1 LLTLTL
7 ICCTAP
13 TASACDYNMVIY
25 LEPEIGVPMGDG
37 VASMDLTVRAETAA
51 NTIAHLADHGVNV
64 EPNKEDEDVAARLA
78 MAYAENPEN
87 TSRKVTTARASKLT
101 PPSLLLVNNILQ
113 EFGQSIAESAT
124 QIRHLVT
131 NKLIEE
137 TENPDPRV
145 RIRALELLGK
155 ISDVGLF
162 TEKTEITITHQTT
175 DDLKANLRAKLAKL
189 VNPNQGQSEEDVVD
203 AVVIDGDE
211 IDVDAE
217 FGIDEEEDSAETEA
231 EQDAENSAENAEADS
246 ENAME
251 DPEPQA
257 PVPEKADKDMEAAMK
272 EALED
277 DLVQEND
284 PKWGQ

>member
-1 LLTLTL
+1 
-7 ICCTAP
+7 
-13 TASACDYNMVIY
+13 MVIY

-78 MAYAENPEN
+78 MAYAENPEK
-87 TSRKVTTARASKLT
+87 TSKKVTTARASKLT

-113 EFGQSIAESAT
+113 EFGHSVAESAA

-137 TENPDPRV
+137 TENPDPRI
-145 RIRALELLGK
+145 RIRALEMLGK

-175 DDLKANLRAKLAKL
+175 DDLKANLRNKLTKL
-189 VNPNQGQSEEDVVD
+189 VNPDPDPENVED
-203 AVVIDGDE
+203 AVIVDGDE

-217 FGIDEEEDSAETEA
+217 FGIDEEEDDAEDDAETEA
-231 EQDAENSAENAEADS
+231 EQDFDDDAENNAENAEADS
-246 ENAME
+246 ENAMQ

-257 PVPEKADKDMEAAMK
+257 PMPEKADKDMEAAMK

>member
-1 LLTLTL
+1 MTMQ
-7 ICCTAP
+7 I
-13 TASACDYNMVIY
+13 
-25 LEPEIGVPMGDG
+25 EPEIGVPMGDAVG
-37 VASMDLTVRAETAA
+37 AMDLAARAEVMA
-51 NTIAHLADHGVNV
+51 NTVEHLSQHGLHV

-78 MAYAENPEN
+78 MAYAEDPEK
-87 TSRKVTTARASKLT
+87 TSKKVSMTRATKLT
-101 PPSLLLVNNILQ
+101 PPSLVLTSNILR
-113 EFGQSIAESAT
+113 EFGHNIAESAT

-175 DDLKANLRAKLAKL
+175 DDIKERLRSKLTKL
-189 VNPNQGQSEEDVVD
+189 VNPPETDDVVD

-211 IDVDAE
+211 IDIDAE
-217 FGIDEEEDSAETEA
+217 FGLD
-231 EQDAENSAENAEADS
+231 DAEHSP
-246 ENAME
+246 E
-251 DPEPQA
+251 DPAQDLDEIEPQA
-257 PVPEKADKDMEAAMK
+257 PLPEKADKDLEAAMK

>member
-1 LLTLTL
+1 M
-7 ICCTAP
+7 AP
-13 TASACDYNMVIY
+13 AMALKIK
-25 LEPEIGVPMGDG
+25 PEIGVQLSPE
-37 VASMDLTVRAETAA
+37 VRTLDLPVRVEAMA
-51 NTIAHLADHGVNV
+51 NTAEALADHGLDLH
-64 EPNKEDEDVAARLA
+64 PNKEDEDVAATVS
-78 MAYAENPEN
+78 MAYAEKPEA
-87 TSRKVTTARASKLT
+87 TSKKVTSARAAKLT
-101 PPSLLLVNNILQ
+101 PPSLVLANNILQ
-113 EFGQSIAESAT
+113 EFGHSVAESAV

-175 DDLKANLRAKLAKL
+175 DDLKENLRAKLAKL
-189 VNPNQGQSEEDVVD
+189 VNPEEDIED
-203 AVVIDGDE
+203 AILIEDIALDIDAELGAVGDE
-211 IDVDAE
+211 DK
-217 FGIDEEEDSAETEA
+217 
-231 EQDAENSAENAEADS
+231 QDAENDAGEAENGAENEVRAQQTFDD
-246 ENAME
+246 

-257 PVPEKADKDMEAAMK
+257 PMPAKVDKDLEAAMK
-272 EALED
+272 EALAD

>member
-1 LLTLTL
+1 
-7 ICCTAP
+7 
-13 TASACDYNMVIY
+13 MVIY

-37 VASMDLTVRAETAA
+37 VASMDLTVRAKTAA

-87 TSRKVTTARASKLT
+87 TSRKVTTVRASKLT

-189 VNPNQGQSEEDVVD
+189 VNPEQGQEDVVD

-217 FGIDEEEDSAETEA
+217 FGIDEEEDSAEDDAETEA
-231 EQDAENSAENAEADS
+231 EQDFDAGAENSAENAEADS
-246 ENAME
+246 ENAMQ

>member
-1 LLTLTL
+1 MALK
-7 ICCTAP
+7 I
-13 TASACDYNMVIY
+13 
-25 LEPEIGVPMGDG
+25 EPEVGVQLTPE
-37 VASMDLTVRAETAA
+37 ARTLDLPVRVEAMA
-51 NTIAHLADHGVNV
+51 NTAEALAGYGLSLH
-64 EPNKEDEDVAARLA
+64 PNKEDEDVAATVS
-78 MAYAENPEN
+78 MAYAENPEA
-87 TSRKVTTARASKLT
+87 TSKKVTSPRAARMT
-101 PPSLLLVNNILQ
+101 PPSLVLANNILK
-113 EFGQSIAESAT
+113 EFGHSVAESAT

-175 DDLKANLRAKLAKL
+175 DDLKENLRLKLAKL
-189 VNPNQGQSEEDVVD
+189 VNPALNAEST
-203 AVVIDGDE
+203 VILDGKP

-217 FGIDEEEDSAETEA
+217 LGLKDEY
-231 EQDAENSAENAEADS
+231 EQVFDDDAENNAEN
-246 ENAME
+246 

-257 PVPEKADKDMEAAMK
+257 PMPEKADKDMEAAMK

>member
-1 LLTLTL
+1 
-7 ICCTAP
+7 
-13 TASACDYNMVIY
+13 MVIY

-217 FGIDEEEDSAETEA
+217 FGIDEDDAETEA
-231 EQDAENSAENAEADS
+231 EQDFDAGAENSAENSAENAEADS

>member
-1 LLTLTL
+1 MAPAMALKIKPEVGVQLSPEVRTL
-7 ICCTAP
+7 
-13 TASACDYNMVIY
+13 
-25 LEPEIGVPMGDG
+25 
-37 VASMDLTVRAETAA
+37 DLPVRVEAMA
-51 NTIAHLADHGVNV
+51 NTAEALAEHGLDLH
-64 EPNKEDEDVAARLA
+64 PNKEDEDVAATVS
-78 MAYAENPEN
+78 MAYAEKPET
-87 TSRKVTTARASKLT
+87 TSKKVTSSRAAKLT
-101 PPSLLLVNNILQ
+101 PPSLVLTRNILQ
-113 EFGQSIAESAT
+113 EFGHSVAESAA

-175 DDLKANLRAKLAKL
+175 DDLKENLRAKLAKL
-189 VNPNQGQSEEDVVD
+189 VNPNEDIED
-203 AVVIDGDE
+203 AIIIEDAALDIDAELGEVGDE
-211 IDVDAE
+211 
-217 FGIDEEEDSAETEA
+217 
-231 EQDAENSAENAEADS
+231 DAENGAENDIKDAENEVEDQQTFDD
-246 ENAME
+246 

-257 PVPEKADKDMEAAMK
+257 PMTGKADKDMEAAMK

>member
-1 LLTLTL
+1 MAPAMTLK
-7 ICCTAP
+7 
-13 TASACDYNMVIY
+13 V
-25 LEPEIGVPMGDG
+25 EPELGVQLTPE
-37 VASMDLTVRAETAA
+37 VRTLDLPVRVEAMA
-51 NTIAHLADHGVNV
+51 NTAKALAGHGLDLH
-64 EPNKEDEDVAARLA
+64 PNKEDEGVAATVSI
-78 MAYAENPEN
+78 AYAEKPEE
-87 TSRKVTTARASKLT
+87 TSKKVTSKRAAKLT
-101 PPSLLLVNNILQ
+101 PPSLVLTNNILQ
-113 EFGQSIAESAT
+113 EFGHSVAESAT

-175 DDLKANLRAKLAKL
+175 DDLKEKLRLKLAKL
-189 VNPNQGQSEEDVVD
+189 VNPTPD
-203 AVVIDGDE
+203 AESTVVIDGE
-211 IDVDAE
+211 PIDVDAE
-217 FGIDEEEDSAETEA
+217 LGLKDED
-231 EQDAENSAENAEADS
+231 EQVFDDDAENNAEADS
-246 ENAME
+246 ENAMQ

-257 PVPEKADKDMEAAMK
+257 PMPEKADKDMEAAMK

>member
-1 LLTLTL
+1 MQ
-7 ICCTAP
+7 I
-13 TASACDYNMVIY
+13 
-25 LEPEIGVPMGDG
+25 EPEIGVPMGDAVG
-37 VASMDLTVRAETAA
+37 AMDLAARAEVMA
-51 NTIAHLADHGVNV
+51 NTVEHLSQHGLHV

-78 MAYAENPEN
+78 MAYAEDPEK
-87 TSRKVTTARASKLT
+87 TSKKVSMTRATKLT
-101 PPSLLLVNNILQ
+101 PPSLVLTSNILR
-113 EFGQSIAESAT
+113 EFGHNIAESAT

-175 DDLKANLRAKLAKL
+175 DDIKERLRSKLTKL
-189 VNPNQGQSEEDVVD
+189 VNPPETDDVVD

-211 IDVDAE
+211 IDIDAE
-217 FGIDEEEDSAETEA
+217 FGLD
-231 EQDAENSAENAEADS
+231 DAEHSP
-246 ENAME
+246 E
-251 DPEPQA
+251 DPAQDLDEIEPQA
-257 PVPEKADKDMEAAMK
+257 PLPEKADKDLEAAMK

>member
-1 LLTLTL
+1 V
-7 ICCTAP
+7 
-13 TASACDYNMVIY
+13 S
-25 LEPEIGVPMGDG
+25 
-37 VASMDLTVRAETAA
+37 
-51 NTIAHLADHGVNV
+51 
-64 EPNKEDEDVAARLA
+64 
-78 MAYAENPEN
+78 MAYAEKPEA
-87 TSRKVTTARASKLT
+87 TSKKVTSARAAKLT
-101 PPSLLLVNNILQ
+101 PPSLVLTRNILQ
-113 EFGQSIAESAT
+113 EFGHSVAESAV

-175 DDLKANLRAKLAKL
+175 DDLKENLRAKLAKL
-189 VNPNQGQSEEDVVD
+189 VNPDEDIED
-203 AVVIDGDE
+203 AIIIEDAALD
-211 IDVDAE
+211 IDAE
-217 FGIDEEEDSAETEA
+217 LGEVGDG
-231 EQDAENSAENAEADS
+231 DAENSAENAEADS
-246 ENAME
+246 ENAMQ

-257 PVPEKADKDMEAAMK
+257 PMPEKADKDMEAAMK

>member
-1 LLTLTL
+1 MTMQ
-7 ICCTAP
+7 I
-13 TASACDYNMVIY
+13 
-25 LEPEIGVPMGDG
+25 EPEIGVPMGDAVG
-37 VASMDLTVRAETAA
+37 AMDLAARAEVMA
-51 NTIAHLADHGVNV
+51 NTVEHLSQHGLHV

-78 MAYAENPEN
+78 MAYAEDPEK
-87 TSRKVTTARASKLT
+87 TSKKVSMTRATKLT
-101 PPSLLLVNNILQ
+101 PPSLVLTSNILR
-113 EFGQSIAESAT
+113 EFGHNIAESAT

-175 DDLKANLRAKLAKL
+175 DDIKERLRSKLTKL
-189 VNPNQGQSEEDVVD
+189 VNPPETDDVVD

-211 IDVDAE
+211 IDIDAE
-217 FGIDEEEDSAETEA
+217 FGLD
-231 EQDAENSAENAEADS
+231 DAENSP
-246 ENAME
+246 E
-251 DPEPQA
+251 DPAQDLDEIEPQA
-257 PVPEKADKDMEAAMK
+257 PLPEKADKDLEAAMK

>member
-1 LLTLTL
+1 MQ
-7 ICCTAP
+7 I
-13 TASACDYNMVIY
+13 
-25 LEPEIGVPMGDG
+25 EPEIGVPMGDAVG
-37 VASMDLTVRAETAA
+37 AMDLAARAEVMA
-51 NTIAHLADHGVNV
+51 NTVEHLSQHGLHV

-78 MAYAENPEN
+78 MAYAEDPEK
-87 TSRKVTTARASKLT
+87 TSKKVSMTRATKLT
-101 PPSLLLVNNILQ
+101 PPSLVLTSNILR
-113 EFGQSIAESAT
+113 EFGHNIAESAT

-175 DDLKANLRAKLAKL
+175 DDIKERLRSKLTKL
-189 VNPNQGQSEEDVVD
+189 VNPPETDDVVD

-211 IDVDAE
+211 IDIDAE
-217 FGIDEEEDSAETEA
+217 FGLD
-231 EQDAENSAENAEADS
+231 DAENDAENEV
-246 ENAME
+246 E
-251 DPEPQA
+251 DQQTYDDEIEPQA
-257 PVPEKADKDMEAAMK
+257 PLPEKADKNMEAAMK

>member
-1 LLTLTL
+1 M
-7 ICCTAP
+7 AP
-13 TASACDYNMVIY
+13 AMAIKV
-25 LEPEIGVPMGDG
+25 EPEFGVQLTPE
-37 VASMDLTVRAETAA
+37 ARTLDLPVRVEAMA
-51 NTIAHLADHGVNV
+51 NTAQALAGYGLDLH
-64 EPNKEDEDVAARLA
+64 PNKEDEGVAATVSI
-78 MAYAENPEN
+78 AYAEKPEE
-87 TSRKVTTARASKLT
+87 TSRKVTSKRAAKLT
-101 PPSLLLVNNILQ
+101 PPSLVLTNNILQ
-113 EFGQSIAESAT
+113 EFGHSVAESAT

-175 DDLKANLRAKLAKL
+175 DDLKENLRLKLAKL
-189 VNPNQGQSEEDVVD
+189 VNPSLNAEST
-203 AVVIDGDE
+203 VVIDGE
-211 IDVDAE
+211 PIDVDAE
-217 FGIDEEEDSAETEA
+217 LGLKDEEDPAETGA
-231 EQDAENSAENAEADS
+231 EQVFDDDAENNAEN
-246 ENAME
+246 
-251 DPEPQA
+251 DPDEIEPQA
-257 PVPEKADKDMEAAMK
+257 PIPEKADKDMEAAMK

>member
-1 LLTLTL
+1 MTLH
-7 ICCTAP
+7 I
-13 TASACDYNMVIY
+13 D
-25 LEPEIGVPMGDG
+25 PEIGVPMGDG
-37 VASMDLTVRAETAA
+37 VASMDLTVRAKTVSK
-51 NTIAHLADHGVNV
+51 TIAHLADHGVNV

-78 MAYAENPEN
+78 MAYAEDPEK

-113 EFGQSIAESAT
+113 EFGHSIAESAT

-162 TEKTEITITHQTT
+162 SEKTEITITHQTT
-175 DDLKANLRAKLAKL
+175 DDIKESLRAKLAKL
-189 VNPNQGQSEEDVVD
+189 VNPAPEEDVVD
-203 AVVIDGDE
+203 AVIVDGDE
-211 IDVDAE
+211 IDVDTE
-217 FGIDEEEDSAETEA
+217 FGIDDDDAETEA
-231 EQDAENSAENAEADS
+231 EQDAENNAEN
-246 ENAME
+246 

-257 PVPEKADKDMEAAMK
+257 PMPESIDKDLAAAMEA
-272 EALED
+272 ALED

>member
-1 LLTLTL
+1 
-7 ICCTAP
+7 
-13 TASACDYNMVIY
+13 MVIY

-37 VASMDLTVRAETAA
+37 VASMDLTVRAKTAA

-78 MAYAENPEN
+78 MAYAENPEK
-87 TSRKVTTARASKLT
+87 TSKKVTTARASKLT

-113 EFGQSIAESAT
+113 EFGHSVAESAA

-137 TENPDPRV
+137 TENPDPRI
-145 RIRALELLGK
+145 RIRALEMLGK

-175 DDLKANLRAKLAKL
+175 DDLKANLRNKLTKL
-189 VNPNQGQSEEDVVD
+189 VNPDPDPENVED
-203 AVVIDGDE
+203 AVIVDGDE

-217 FGIDEEEDSAETEA
+217 FGIDEEEDSAEDDAETEA

-246 ENAME
+246 ENAMQ

-257 PVPEKADKDMEAAMK
+257 PMPEKADKDMEAAMK

>member
-1 LLTLTL
+1 
-7 ICCTAP
+7 
-13 TASACDYNMVIY
+13 
-25 LEPEIGVPMGDG
+25 
-37 VASMDLTVRAETAA
+37 
-51 NTIAHLADHGVNV
+51 
-64 EPNKEDEDVAARLA
+64 
-78 MAYAENPEN
+78 
-87 TSRKVTTARASKLT
+87 
-101 PPSLLLVNNILQ
+101 
-113 EFGQSIAESAT
+113 
-124 QIRHLVT
+124 
-131 NKLIEE
+131 
-137 TENPDPRV
+137 
-145 RIRALELLGK
+145 LELLGK

-189 VNPNQGQSEEDVVD
+189 VNPEQRQEDVVD

-217 FGIDEEEDSAETEA
+217 FGIDEDDAETEA
-231 EQDAENSAENAEADS
+231 EQDFDAGAENSAENAEADS
-246 ENAME
+246 ENAMQ

-257 PVPEKADKDMEAAMK
+257 PMPEKADKDMEAAMK

>member
-1 LLTLTL
+1 
-7 ICCTAP
+7 
-13 TASACDYNMVIY
+13 MVIY

-231 EQDAENSAENAEADS
+231 EQDAENAEQDAENAEADS

>member
-1 LLTLTL
+1 MTMQ
-7 ICCTAP
+7 I
-13 TASACDYNMVIY
+13 
-25 LEPEIGVPMGDG
+25 EPEIGVPMGDAVG
-37 VASMDLTVRAETAA
+37 AMDLAARAEVMA
-51 NTIAHLADHGVNV
+51 NTVEHLSQHGLHV

-78 MAYAENPEN
+78 MAYAEDPEK
-87 TSRKVTTARASKLT
+87 TSKKVSMTRATKLT
-101 PPSLLLVNNILQ
+101 PPSLVLTSNILR
-113 EFGQSIAESAT
+113 EFGHSVAESAA

-137 TENPDPRV
+137 TENPDPRI
-145 RIRALELLGK
+145 RIRALEMLGK

-175 DDLKANLRAKLAKL
+175 DDLKERLRSKLTKL
-189 VNPNQGQSEEDVVD
+189 VNPPETDDVVD

-217 FGIDEEEDSAETEA
+217 FGIDEDLAETEA

-246 ENAME
+246 ENAMQ

-257 PVPEKADKDMEAAMK
+257 PMPEKADKDMEAAMK